1 MTAGARPR
9 DVVYR
14 TLRHEQPAACPYYI
28 WVNKEMIAPLAKH
41 YGTEQFIGS
50 ANDITIFAGSYTALK
65 EVLALAV
72 SEDGDFFVDEY
83 GTQFRRGNIHHVE
96 RPALVEP
103 SLKNY
108 AFPDLTS
115 DEHFEGLDQWARI
128 HAERFKIVQLGQ
140 LFFER
145 AWHMRGMESFLM
157 DLHVNPGFVDELLDG
172 LESVCMGVIDRL
184 LEDYGDRID
193 AIGLSEDYGTQRSL
207 LISPDHWRR
216 FVKPHLARM
225 CARIRDGGK
234 MVYLHSCG
242 HVSPIVADLVEV
254 GVNLL
259 QPIQPEANDIFELK
273 RNFGKD
279 LCLVGGISTQQ
290 TLPYGTVQDVRRE
303 VQTCLTRMADG
314 GGYVMA
320 PAKPIL
326 PGVPIENAIA
336 LIDAFVNQS
345 GA

>member
-1 MTAGARPR
+1 M
-9 DVVYR
+9 V
-14 TLRHEQPAACPYYI
+14 
-28 WVNKEMIAPLAKH
+28 APLAEH
-41 YGTEQFIGS
+41 YGAKQFIGD
-50 ANDITIFAGSYTALK
+50 ADDITIFAGSYTALK
-65 EVLALAV
+65 EIVALDV
-72 SEDGDFFVDEY
+72 SEDGDRFVDEY
-83 GTQFRRGNIHHVE
+83 GTHFRRGNIKQVE
-96 RPALVEP
+96 RPALPEP
-103 SLKNY
+103 SLTNY

-115 DEHFEGLDQWARI
+115 DKHFEGLDQWTRI
-128 HAERFKIVQLGQ
+128 HADRFKIVQLGQ

-145 AWHMRGMESFLM
+145 SWYMRGMENLLM

-172 LESVCMGVIDRL
+172 LESVCTGVIDRL
-184 LEDYGDRID
+184 LKDYGDRID

-225 CARIRDGGK
+225 CERIHRGGK
-234 MVYLHSCG
+234 LVYVHSCG
-242 HVSPIVADLVEV
+242 HIMPLVADLIEV
-254 GVNLL
+254 GVNFL

-279 LCLVGGISTQQ
+279 LCLIGGISTQQ
-290 TLPYGTVQDVRRE
+290 TLPYGSPEDVRRD
-303 VQTCLTRMADG
+303 VRACLTRMAAG

-336 LIDAFVNQS
+336 LIDACVNQDRT
-345 GA
+345 